1 MPIPDYQTL
10 MLPLLKNAANHE
22 QLAMKDAVRFISD
35 EFGLNDEER
44 NKLLDSGMQRV
55 INNRIGWAR
64 TYLSKAGLI
73 SYPKPGLISITERGK
88 DLLRSSPKRIDN
100 NTLLKYPEFAEF
112 KKKGASN
119 DNGASV
125 ETLKLWDNERTPEEE
140 LHKSSLALKQAL
152 MEEIL
157 SKVKSASPA
166 FFEELVV
173 DTLVKMGYGGSRK
186 EAGQAIGKSR
196 DEGIDGIINEDRL
209 GLDVIYIQAKRWDG
223 NVGRPEIQKFAG
235 ALQGKRAKK
244 GVFITTSD
252 FTAEA
257 KDFAR
262 NIDSN
267 IVLISGSQ
275 LSELMWDY
283 EVGIVTE
290 AVIHLKKIDL
300 EYFGE

>member
-10 MLPLLKNAANHE
+10 MLPLLKHAAKHD
-22 QLAMKDAVRFISD
+22 QLAMKDAVEIISD
-35 EFGLNDEER
+35 EFGLSEEER
-44 NKLLDSGMQRV
+44 NKLLDSGIQRV

-64 TYLSKAGLI
+64 TYLSKAGLL
-73 SYPKPGLISITERGK
+73 SYPKRGYISITERGK
-88 DLLRSSPKRIDN
+88 ELLNSNPNRVDN
-100 NTLLKYPEFAEF
+100 NTLIKYPEFIEF
-112 KKKGASN
+112 RTKSSAG
-119 DNGASV
+119 DVVTSV
-125 ETLKLWDNERTPEEE
+125 ENSKLQDDERTPEED
-140 LHKSSLALKQAL
+140 LHKSSQTLKQAL
-152 MEEIL
+152 MDEIL
-157 SKVKSASPA
+157 AKVKAASPT

-186 EAGQAIGKSR
+186 EAGQAIGKSG

-209 GLDVIYIQAKRWDG
+209 GLDVIYIQAKRWDS

-262 NIDSN
+262 NIEAK
-267 IVLISGSQ
+267 IILISGTHFA
-275 LSELMWDY
+275 ELMWDY
-283 EVGIVTE
+283 EVGIATE
-290 AVIHLKKIDL
+290 SVIHLKKIDL